1 MQGSI
6 KDNIS
11 IPRKSNYFRD
21 YDKSEQFQQNI
32 YKWELHFSVRFY
44 GVKYI
49 VWLVANKTGSLCGV
63 DGLYNRR
70 TVTVKLLFS
79 LEWVWVYYTI
89 NKIIQNLFSIVS
101 RETLC
106 GSLKIKVL

>member
-1 MQGSI
+1 MGTS
-6 KDNIS
+6 
-11 IPRKSNYFRD
+11 F
-21 YDKSEQFQQNI
+21 
-32 YKWELHFSVRFY
+32 LVRFY

-49 VWLVANKTGSLCGV
+49 VWLVTNKTGSLCGV
-63 DGLYNRR
+63 DGLYNQC

-79 LEWVWVYYTI
+79 PEWVWVYYTI